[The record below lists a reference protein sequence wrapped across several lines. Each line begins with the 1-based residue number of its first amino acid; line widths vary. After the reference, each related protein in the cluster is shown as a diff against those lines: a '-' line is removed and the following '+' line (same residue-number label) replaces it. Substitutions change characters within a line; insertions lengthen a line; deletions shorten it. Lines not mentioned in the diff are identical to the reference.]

1 MQAALHPD
9 PDTARSWL
17 ERELS
22 RPEYHESLLEQLR
35 NWLGEVWLR
44 LQSAALGA
52 SPLSTAA
59 FVVVL
64 VVLVLVVVLV
74 ATRVRNDP
82 TRHGQRGALL
92 VDGVMNADEH
102 RRVAETCLASGD
114 LDVAL
119 VEGFRAI
126 ATRAVQRGVLEDRP
140 GLTAHELT
148 VGLGPAFPDHADA
161 LASGLDAVRPG
172 VLRRPAGDRGRRH
185 GPSSTST
192 RRCDSRGPSA
202 ARPTR
207 ARRAPDCR
215 VGCPVSGTTTV
226 ATRPA
231 TPKGGPR
238 GCAATGASRR
248 SSW

>member
-148 VGLGPAFPDHADA
+148 VGLGPAFPDHAAALARASTLFDLVFYGDQPATTADARAVLDLDDA
-161 LASGLDAVRPG
+161 LRL
-172 VLRRPAGDRGRRH
+172 
-185 GPSSTST
+185 
-192 RRCDSRGPSA
+192 
-202 ARPTR
+202 ARPER
-207 ARRAPDCR
+207 GSFHAAP
-215 VGCPVSGTTTV
+215 GAHPTAGSGV
-226 ATRPA
+226 R
-231 TPKGGPR
+231 
-238 GCAATGASRR
+238 
-248 SSW
+248 

>member
-64 VVLVLVVVLV
+64 VLLVVLVVLV

-82 TRHGQRGALL
+82 ARHGQRGALL

-102 RRVAETCLASGD
+102 RRVAEACLASGD

-148 VGLGPAFPDHADA
+148 VGLRPAFPGHADE
-161 LASGLDAVRPG
+161 LASASTLFDLVFYGDQPATAADARAVLGLDEA
-172 VLRRPAGDRGRRH
+172 LRLARPARG
-185 GPSSTST
+185 SSVAQSPA
-192 RRCDSRGPSA
+192 G
-202 ARPTR
+202 
-207 ARRAPDCR
+207 
-215 VGCPVSGTTTV
+215 SGV
-226 ATRPA
+226 R
-231 TPKGGPR
+231 
-238 GCAATGASRR
+238 
-248 SSW
+248 